1 MSTLFIVKIITVH
14 LIKQKNKNMK
24 EFNLSDLEWDFSDS
38 DSVSLKVGKS
48 ILHISREELDSFIE
62 DWDENY
68 EDNDD

>member
-1 MSTLFIVKIITVH
+1 
-14 LIKQKNKNMK
+14 MK

-38 DSVSLKVGKS
+38 DSVSLKVGKY

>member
-1 MSTLFIVKIITVH
+1 MYIHVNQKII
-14 LIKQKNKNMK
+14 IMK

-38 DSVSLKVGKS
+38 DSVSLKVGKH
-48 ILHISREELDSFIE
+48 ILHISREELNSFIE